1 MKSLGFQ
8 QKIAIMR
15 ILFDIINADGRIV
28 ARETFYYNKISE
40 SLGLNEENRNDV
52 NEANSLLCLLQISQ
66 FDDNQ
71 KREMAKMMG
80 QQIVV
85 DEDININEM
94 AIYNLVCKTCGIDI
108 KFEDV
113 VTPDQLENSTRS

>member
-40 SLGLNEENRNDV
+40 LLGLKEENRNDV

-71 KREMAKMMG
+71 KQEMAKMMG

-108 KFEDV
+108 EFEEV
-113 VTPDQLENSTRS
+113 VTPNQIENSTRS

>member
-40 SLGLNEENRNDV
+40 SLGLKEENRNDV

-71 KREMAKMMG
+71 KQEMAKMMG

-108 KFEDV
+108 EFEEV
-113 VTPDQLENSTRS
+113 VTPDQIKNSTRS

>member
-40 SLGLNEENRNDV
+40 SLGLKEENRNDV

-66 FDDNQ
+66 LDDNQ
-71 KREMAKMMG
+71 KQEMAKMMG

-108 KFEDV
+108 KFEEV
-113 VTPDQLENSTRS
+113 VTPDQIENSTRS